1 MAAVFTVED
10 GTGVADANSYITLAD
25 ADQYVDNTSGDSTW
39 TAPATDANKEKALR
53 LATQYVDAEYADQWK
68 GTASAD
74 NQSLDWPRAGVTLR
88 DGYGIDSDEI
98 PQALKDAVCELAV
111 DYLVNG
117 TLMADVSSP
126 GSVKRKQAGPV
137 SIEYFGADQV
147 AWRRLTV
154 NLLSDLIVSGD
165 VVRRA

>member
-10 GTGVADANSYITLAD
+10 GTNVSGANSYITLAD
-25 ADQYVDNTSGDSTW
+25 ANQYVDNTSGDSTW
-39 TAPATDANKEKALR
+39 TAPATDAAKEKALR
-53 LATQYVDAEYADQWK
+53 MATQYVDAEYAPSWK
-68 GTASAD
+68 GVASED
-74 NQSLDWPRAGVTLR
+74 NQALDWPRAGVTLR

-117 TLMADVSSP
+117 TLMDDVSSP

-137 SIEYFGADQV
+137 SIEYFGGSQV
-147 AWRRLTV
+147 SWRRLTE
-154 NLLSDLIVSGD
+154 NLLSDLTVPGNE
-165 VVRRA
+165 VRRA